1 MNMEHGY
8 SKHHDVKHG
17 KNVQNTSFHIEDR
30 ALLDLHLN

>member
-1 MNMEHGY
+1 MEHGY

-30 ALLDLHLN
+30 ALLDWHLN